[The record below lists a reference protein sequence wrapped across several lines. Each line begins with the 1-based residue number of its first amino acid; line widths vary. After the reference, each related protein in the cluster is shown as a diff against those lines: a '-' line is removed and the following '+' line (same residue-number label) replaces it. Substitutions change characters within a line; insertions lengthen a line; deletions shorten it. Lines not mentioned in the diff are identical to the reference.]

1 MLNGWLHKGGLF
13 VERRGRMLKIAVC
26 DDESFFREQAGAA
39 LEEYSRQRGT
49 EFQIEYFSSGE
60 ELLQA
65 NCSEYGLF
73 CLDVEMKDGMSG
85 LEVAQTLRRNRIF
98 SEIIFVTN
106 HQEEAYR
113 AFEVSALRYLLKP
126 IKQEQLFRT
135 MDLIMKRREERERR
149 LIVLNQGQ
157 RFLQV
162 VCDNIIYCETID
174 RKLQVYTTQKTYLV
188 DNKINEVDKQLAN
201 RNFFRVHKSYLIN
214 LAYVQEHDQTTV
226 TMLNGDV
233 VYVSRL
239 KLKAFKES
247 FLAYLRKEHKL
258 GAG

>member
-1 MLNGWLHKGGLF
+1 
-13 VERRGRMLKIAVC
+13 MLKIAVC
-26 DDESFFREQAGAA
+26 DDESYFREQAGSV
-39 LEEYSRQRGT
+39 LEEYARQRGKD
-49 EFQIEYFSSGE
+49 FQIEYFTSGE
-60 ELLQA
+60 ELLKA
-65 NCSEYGLF
+65 DCSEYGMF
-73 CLDVEMKDGMSG
+73 CLDVEMSGMSG

-98 SEIIFVTN
+98 AEVIFVTN

-126 IKQEQLFRT
+126 VREEQLFRT

-157 RFLQV
+157 KFLQV
-162 VCDNIIYCETID
+162 ICDNIIYCETVD
-174 RKLQVYTTQKTYLV
+174 RKLKVHTTQKTYLV
-188 DNKINEVDKQLAN
+188 DNKINEVDKQLAD

-214 LAYVQEHDQTTV
+214 LAFVQEHDQTTV
-226 TMLNGDV
+226 TMLNGDI

-247 FLAYLRKEHKL
+247 FLAFLRKEHKL
-258 GAG
+258 GTD

>member
-1 MLNGWLHKGGLF
+1 
-13 VERRGRMLKIAVC
+13 MLKIAVC
-26 DDESFFREQAGAA
+26 DDETFFREQVGEL
-39 LEEYSRQRGT
+39 LEDYAVQRGRD
-49 EFQIEYFSSGE
+49 FKVDYFSSGE
-60 ELLQA
+60 EVLES
-65 NCSEYGLF
+65 NYSEYGLF
-73 CLDVEMKDGMSG
+73 CLDVEMKDGLSG
-85 LEVAQTLRRNRIF
+85 IDVAQILRKKRVY
-98 SEIIFVTN
+98 SEIIFVTS

-126 IKQEQLFRT
+126 IKKEQLFRT
-135 MDLIMKRREERERR
+135 MDLIMKRKEERERR

-157 RFLQV
+157 RFLQI
-162 VCDNIIYCETID
+162 VCDNIIYCETVD
-174 RKLQVYTTQKTYLV
+174 RKLKVYTTQKTYLV
-188 DNKINEVDKQLAN
+188 DNKINEVDKELSG

-226 TMLNGDV
+226 TMLNGDI

>member
-1 MLNGWLHKGGLF
+1 
-13 VERRGRMLKIAVC
+13 MLKIAVC

-49 EFQIEYFSSGE
+49 EFQIEYFTSGE
-60 ELLQA
+60 ELLEA

-73 CLDVEMKDGMSG
+73 CLDVEMGDGLSG

-98 SEIIFVTN
+98 AEIIFVTA

-126 IKQEQLFRT
+126 IKPDQLNRT
-135 MDLIMKRREERERR
+135 MDLIMKRRDDREKR

-157 RFLQV
+157 KFLQV
-162 VCDNIIYCETID
+162 VCDNIIYCETVD
-174 RKLQVYTTQKTYLV
+174 RKLKVYTTQKTYLV
-188 DNKINEVDKQLAN
+188 DNKINEIDKALADC
-201 RNFFRVHKSYLIN
+201 NFFRVHKSYLIN

>member
-1 MLNGWLHKGGLF
+1 
-13 VERRGRMLKIAVC
+13 MLKIAVC
-26 DDESFFREQAGAA
+26 DDESFFRDQAGELLDAYA
-39 LEEYSRQRGT
+39 QERGKD
-49 EFQIEYFSSGE
+49 FQIEYFTSGE
-60 ELLQA
+60 ELLAA

-126 IKQEQLFRT
+126 LKKEQLFRT
-135 MDLIMKRREERERR
+135 MDLIMKRREEREKR

-162 VCDNIIYCETID
+162 VYDNIIYCETVD
-174 RKLQVYTTQKTYLV
+174 RKLKVHTTQKTFLV
-188 DNKINEVDKQLAN
+188 DNKINEVDKQLAD

-239 KLKAFKES
+239 KLKAFKEN
-247 FLAYLRKEHKL
+247 FLAFLRKEHKL
-258 GAG
+258 GAS

>member
-1 MLNGWLHKGGLF
+1 MLNGGLHKGGLF

-39 LEEYSRQRGT
+39 LEEYSRQRGI

-73 CLDVEMKDGMSG
+73 CLDVEMKDGISG

-126 IKQEQLFRT
+126 IKLEQLFRT

-157 RFLQV
+157 KFLQV

-188 DNKINEVDKQLAN
+188 DNKINEVDKQLSN

>member
-1 MLNGWLHKGGLF
+1 
-13 VERRGRMLKIAVC
+13 MLKIAVC
-26 DDESFFREQAGAA
+26 DDESYFREQAGGV
-39 LEEYSRQRGT
+39 LEEYAKQRGKD
-49 EFQIEYFSSGE
+49 FQIEYFTSGE

-65 NCSEYGLF
+65 NCSEYGMF
-73 CLDVEMKDGMSG
+73 CLDVEMSGMSG

-98 SEIIFVTN
+98 AEVIFVTN

-126 IKQEQLFRT
+126 VKEEQLFRT

-157 RFLQV
+157 KFLQV
-162 VCDNIIYCETID
+162 ICDNIIYCETVD
-174 RKLQVYTTQKTYLV
+174 RKLKVHTTQKTYLV
-188 DNKINEVDKQLAN
+188 DNKINEVDKQLAD

-214 LAYVQEHDQTTV
+214 LAFVQEHDQTTV

-247 FLAYLRKEHKL
+247 FLAFLRKEHKL
-258 GAG
+258 GSS